1 MAKRTPNT
9 GPQGSGAGGS
19 IGALEVPERGASCCT
34 GFESQQKG
42 RESCAHGTYRECL
55 SAVVG
60 SAAASAALT
69 QSQPPQRPRTQNQVG
84 GPIQASDQGAF
95 AGGHPGAMAQG
106 SANSE
111 VAAYAADSGIELAGR
126 SSVNAHEAC
135 RLRGRPSL
143 ETQSRRAPHNP
154 YEHPTARPPQGRHSG
169 RAGL

>member
-1 MAKRTPNT
+1 M
-9 GPQGSGAGGS
+9 
-19 IGALEVPERGASCCT
+19 
-34 GFESQQKG
+34 
-42 RESCAHGTYRECL
+42 
-55 SAVVG
+55 G

-126 SSVNAHEAC
+126 SSVNAVLTKPVDFEEDQAW
-135 RLRGRPSL
+135 RPSHGVHHA
-143 ETQSRRAPHNP
+143 TRTNIRRPA
-154 YEHPTARPPQGRHSG
+154 HPKGGTLVGQVSEAN
-169 RAGL
+169 AC